1 MTETDRAL
9 AIMDAVCGRLTASH
23 DYARGADAERARI
36 AAHIRE
42 AAGRIMGEVMR
53 APGLYDL
60 KTAEIAATAMEETAA
75 AIETG
80 DHWRDFT

>member
-1 MTETDRAL
+1 MTEADRAL

-23 DYARGADAERARI
+23 DYTRGAIDERARI

-42 AAGRIMGEVMR
+42 AAGRIVGEVMR

>member
-1 MTETDRAL
+1 MTEVDRAM
-9 AIMDAVCGRLTASH
+9 AILDAVCGRLTASY

-42 AAGRIMGEVMR
+42 AAERIMGEVMR
-53 APGLYDL
+53 APSLYDL

>member
-9 AIMDAVCGRLTASH
+9 AIMDAVFGRLAASH

-53 APGLYDL
+53 APDVYDL
-60 KTAEIAATAMEETAA
+60 KTAEIAATAMEETAT

-80 DHWRDFT
+80 DHWRGFT

>member
-9 AIMDAVCGRLTASH
+9 AIMGAVCGRLTAPH
-23 DYARGADAERARI
+23 DYARGADAERARVV
-36 AAHIRE
+36 AHIRE
-42 AAGRIMGEVMR
+42 AAGRIVGEVMR

-80 DHWRDFT
+80 DHWKDFT

>member
-1 MTETDRAL
+1 MIGVNA
-9 AIMDAVCGRLTASH
+9 H
-23 DYARGADAERARI
+23 AERRQI
-36 AAHIRE
+36 VRHIRE

-53 APGLYDL
+53 APGIYGI